1 MKLEVEIDKKYF
13 LIISCLILVGIF
25 SIIAISATQPQAYVE
40 GGQGLVSHAASDIS
54 GSINADTIDGM
65 HASDLI
71 GASGSGT
78 NYVQTFYGIDACPTG
93 WQTAVNGVAQGVY
106 LNSASTGHQIK
117 ATTAADLAV
126 CTGKERIYA
135 AQWSTEIG
143 RIISTTHSDN
153 WHWGTYLYDWG
164 VSDSLY
170 IQCVV
175 CYR

>member
-1 MKLEVEIDKKYF
+1 MKVEFELEKKIVLGF
-13 LIISCLILVGIF
+13 MTLMLVGMF
-25 SIIAISATQPQAYVE
+25 SLVAISATQPQAYVE

-93 WQTAVNGVAQGVY
+93 WQTAVTGVTHYENYGDHDVFCAGDGRSPGSKWGGHHV
-106 LNSASTGHQIK
+106 SA
-117 ATTAADLAV
+117 
-126 CTGKERIYA
+126 YA
-135 AQWSTEIG
+135 HAFG
-143 RIISTTHSDN
+143 PYGDHAN
-153 WHWGTYLYDWG
+153 FF
-164 VSDSLY
+164 
-170 IQCVV
+170 QCVV